1 MPIRSPTVEASNRL
15 QELGV
20 AVGRVVSVSE
30 HAGARAPSYLLT
42 VDLGTQGR
50 HECSVPQGT
59 YEPADLEGTQ
69 IVCARD
75 GDELIVLAARSHGG
89 GFVLL
94 RPDRDVED
102 GTIVA

>member
-1 MPIRSPTVEASNRL
+1 MEAGNRL

-20 AVGRVVSVSE
+20 AVGRIVAVSE

-42 VDLGTQGR
+42 VDLGPQGR
-50 HECSVPQGT
+50 HECSVPQGA

-69 IVCARD
+69 IVCAREGD
-75 GDELIVLAARSHGG
+75 GLIVLAARSHGG
-89 GFVLL
+89 GVVLL
-94 RPDRDVED
+94 RPDKDVED

>member
-1 MPIRSPTVEASNRL
+1 MEASNRL

-20 AVGRVVSVSE
+20 AVARVVDVSE

-42 VDLGTQGR
+42 VDLGPQGR

-59 YEPADLEGTQ
+59 YEPPDLEGTQ
-69 IVCARD
+69 IVCARE